1 MLKGHLVNGC
11 KDKFGGNEFSNWIK
25 SIVDD
30 HSNAVSPCVF
40 SKVLQFVTCFCL
52 GVLYDETVK
61 NFCILGEDQARL
73 VKMEK
78 QPLSEPTV
86 IYGLAGTG
94 KTISILARIQH
105 ISSQLSD
112 VSKAICLTFEDNAL
126 KMVKSKL
133 RACNIDLTNI
143 TIANLSTSPYNL
155 QDIKN
160 RETLLQDL
168 IKDNY
173 CFIYMDSVEDFGM
186 DWVNELLQMTLTTIK
201 QKRPVHDVGDFWIT
215 FDPFQ
220 GLQDSHSLMKGT
232 GNQMHWLGNL
242 PDGILLE
249 KGFKKNKILKLEECF
264 RMPITMIEH
273 LESERVLPT
282 SDLPKSQDVKSLG
295 VVEEIINFPRGYSL
309 QTMADQLAEQLY
321 NKVMKRGIHP
331 GHCAIVLN
339 SGAYE
344 ELFPSQDGG
353 LPSIVQLVN
362 NKLRAIPV
370 KSQASHMLQISQDVE
385 ETLLYSKRKVN
396 TAGSISVTM
405 PLLSDTCSGVDEED
419 TVGYQA
425 ERHAE
430 VSTSKSCS
438 NFTKTIFRTS
448 PTASA
453 RHSSDQWKK

>member
-1 MLKGHLVNGC
+1 M
-11 KDKFGGNEFSNWIK
+11 
-25 SIVDD
+25 
-30 HSNAVSPCVF
+30 
-40 SKVLQFVTCFCL
+40 
-52 GVLYDETVK
+52 
-61 NFCILGEDQARL
+61 
-73 VKMEK
+73 
-78 QPLSEPTV
+78 
-86 IYGLAGTG
+86 
-94 KTISILARIQH
+94 
-105 ISSQLSD
+105 SD
-112 VSKAICLTFEDNAL
+112 VSKAIYLTFEDNAL

-133 RACNIDLTNI
+133 IACNIDLTNI

-155 QDIKN
+155 QNIKN
-160 RETLLQDL
+160 HETFLQGL

-201 QKRPVHDVGDFWIT
+201 QKRPIHDVGDFWIT

-273 LESERVLPT
+273 LEFERVLPT
-282 SDLPKSQDVKSLG
+282 SDLPKSQDVRSLG
-295 VVEEIINFPRGYSL
+295 VVDEIINFPRGYSL
-309 QTMADQLAEQLY
+309 QTMADQLVEQLY

-353 LPSIVQLVN
+353 LPSFVQLVN

-370 KSQASHMLQISQDVE
+370 KSQASHMLQISQDIE

-396 TAGSISVTM
+396 TAGTISVTI
-405 PLLSDTCSGVDEED
+405 PLLSDTCSGVDEEG

-430 VSTSKSCS
+430 VSI
-438 NFTKTIFRTS
+438 NI
-448 PTASA
+448 
-453 RHSSDQWKK
+453 KKLPSEMEVAPHYTMLKHC